1 MAVLGIGIDVV
12 DIPHFRR
19 SLDRFGDRFVQRL
32 FTPAE
37 AAYAARSPRRRAE
50 RLAARFAAKEA
61 VGKALGCGMTE
72 GVRWTEIEVAH
83 DARGCPL
90 LRLHGVTAETATARG
105 VRRSHLSLSHDG
117 DVATAMVV
125 LEDGP

>member
-12 DIPHFRR
+12 DIPRFRR
-19 SLDRFGDRFVQRL
+19 SLDQFGERFVLRL
-32 FTPAE
+32 FTTAE
-37 AAYAARSPRRRAE
+37 AEYAARSPRRRAE

-72 GVRWTEIEVAH
+72 GVRWTEIEVIH
-83 DARGCPL
+83 DTRGCPTL
-90 LRLHGVTAETATARG
+90 TFHGKTGETTARLG
-105 VRRSHLSLSHDG
+105 VARSHLSLSHDG

-125 LEDGP
+125 LEDGS

>member
-1 MAVLGIGIDVV
+1 VTVLGIGIDVV
-12 DIPHFRR
+12 DIPRFRR
-19 SLDRFGDRFVQRL
+19 SLDEFGERFVLRL

-37 AAYAARSPRRRAE
+37 ADYAARSPRRRAE

-72 GVRWTEIEVAH
+72 GVRWTDIEVIH
-83 DARGCPL
+83 DARGCPTL
-90 LRLHGVTAETATARG
+90 ALHGKTGETAARLG
-105 VRRSHLSLSHDG
+105 VARTHLSLSHDG

-125 LEDGP
+125 LEDGS